1 MSVKPAV
8 YRVDKVDELWVCGG
22 GGSVSLN
29 FLSPTIE
36 SVVKNLN
43 FPFKALKGDCHGQK
57 KTQKRFPVAKKYEGS
72 KWKLEDTKSS
82 YLMPF
87 LSTTDDYTTEE
98 QSLPLCLNSTT
109 YTI

>member
-8 YRVDKVDELWVCGG
+8 YRVDKVAELSVCGG

-57 KTQKRFPVAKKYEGS
+57 KPKNV
-72 KWKLEDTKSS
+72 
-82 YLMPF
+82 F
-87 LSTTDDYTTEE
+87 LW
-98 QSLPLCLNSTT
+98 PRNMKGVNGN
-109 YTI
+109 